1 MLKKKENT
9 KVIPLVVSRIITSGF
24 NVSQLLNCTVILH
37 GRKDSNLMQPPAPYF
52 FYFLMPN
59 SMINR
64 DQLIAV
70 SQYLLLLAS
79 HSLRSISRGN
89 ITNSL
94 NSKSVILDFVYSGS
108 R

>member
-1 MLKKKENT
+1 MNAFLG
-9 KVIPLVVSRIITSGF
+9 V
-24 NVSQLLNCTVILH
+24 
-37 GRKDSNLMQPPAPYF
+37 DSKL
-52 FYFLMPN
+52 
-59 SMINR
+59 R
-64 DQLIAV
+64 AV
-70 SQYLLLLAS
+70 QTQYSLLLAS